1 MVSPISMNKTSV
13 DKLFRGLRAIEET
26 MFPKRCASCGR
37 VYKTL
42 DDFLEQTHDLDGSSG
57 VVNMGAHPRAATV
70 GVFRNCVCR
79 STLLVPCK
87 DRRGRTPH
95 QLKRRRIFGHLLDT
109 LETSGWKRGEAR
121 HELLKLMRGEK
132 SKIMQLG
139 KK

>member
-1 MVSPISMNKTSV
+1 MKASLKEE
-13 DKLFRGLRAIEET
+13 LFSGLRALEET

-42 DDFLEQTHDLDGSSG
+42 DDFLAQTQDLDGSSG
-57 VVNMGAHPRAATV
+57 VVNMGGHRRSATV

-109 LETSGWKRGEAR
+109 LEKTGWKRSEAR
-121 HELLKLMRGEK
+121 QELAKLMRGEK
-132 SKIMQLG
+132 SEIMQIG
-139 KK
+139 KA